1 MTLPPIK
8 TDGRQ
13 ENPKLN
19 LYLQGNLSLSQLT
32 LSQLTNKRKKK
43 RERETKEER
52 TQKTHINTD

>member
-1 MTLPPIK
+1 MFMSLPPIK

-32 LSQLTNKRKKK
+32 NKWKKEQERK
-43 RERETKEER
+43 RKEER
-52 TQKTHINTD
+52 TQKMHINKD

>member
-32 LSQLTNKRKKK
+32 NKRKKK